1 MSVMDSLVDIA
12 VRYGFRVLG
21 AAIILGVGGMT
32 ARWLGRLVEQWLVRP
47 TVDLEPPIRM
57 LIVRLVKILVLV
69 VTLLIVLQQVGVEI
83 TPLIAGLGVAGLGI
97 SFALQGVLS
106 NVMAGLTIIFTKPYR
121 VGEYIRIVG
130 EEGYV
135 DKIDIFTTTVTHV
148 DRSRV
153 VIPNRK
159 IVGEILHNYGTV
171 RQLEIHVGVAY
182 QTDLARALGVVE
194 NVLAANAKVLR
205 EPKAV
210 VGVQALGESAVEI
223 LVAPW
228 TSVLE
233 YGDTH
238 RQLTRGLLEAFRTQ
252 GIDIPFPQRE
262 VRMLPTTDGI
272 NSGP

>member
-1 MSVMDSLVDIA
+1 MDSLVDIA

>member
-1 MSVMDSLVDIA
+1 MSYVDTLVDLA
-12 VRYGFRVLG
+12 VRYGFRVVG
-21 AAIILGVGGMT
+21 AIVIFAIGAMA
-32 ARWLGRLVEQWLVRP
+32 ARWVGRMVEQWLTRP
-47 TVDLEPPIRM
+47 TVELEPPIRM
-57 LIVRLVKILVLV
+57 LIVRLAKILVLV
-69 VTLLIVLQQVGVEI
+69 LTLLIVLQQVGVEI

-135 DKIDIFTTTVTHV
+135 DKIDIFTTILAHV

-159 IVGEILHNYGTV
+159 IVGEILQNFGTI
-171 RQLEIHVGVAY
+171 RQITIKVGVAY
-182 QTDLARALGVVE
+182 QTDLSHALQIIHQLLAE
-194 NVLAANAKVLR
+194 HPRVLK
-205 EPKAV
+205 EPKPV
-210 VGVQALGESAVEI
+210 VGVQSLGDSAIEL

-228 TSVLE
+228 TSVMD

-238 RQLTRGLLEAFRTQ
+238 RQLNQLLVERLRAKQ
-252 GIDIPFPQRE
+252 IAIPFPQRE
-262 VRMLPTTDGI
+262 VRMLSPT
-272 NSGP
+272 S